1 MGPYYG
7 FMKIP
12 NIYQYKDYRHFFQD
26 FLAENRTLNPK
37 FSQRFFSQK
46 LKWPVSLFSDLISQR
61 KSMTLSRCLEF
72 CMFAE
77 FDGAQ
82 TVYFTFLCINA
93 TSDDESKKFIEM
105 NVMPNIIPDSKCTR
119 HGTVFIEQNKYREVE
134 DRVQALE
141 GYLKELEKDSLSY
154 RNDEI
159 IKYNYDIRV
168 SVPMEES

>member
-1 MGPYYG
+1 MR
-7 FMKIP
+7 IP

-46 LKWPVSLFSDLISQR
+46 LKWPVSLFSDLIRRR

-77 FDGAQ
+77 FNGQQ

-93 TSDDESKKFIEM
+93 SLDDESKKFIEM
-105 NVMPNIIPDSKCTR
+105 TVMPNIVPDPKCTH
-119 HGTVFIEQNKYREVE
+119 HGIVFIGQNKYQEIE
-134 DRVQALE
+134 NRVQALE
-141 GYLKELEKDSLSY
+141 GYLKELEKDSLSHK
-154 RNDEI
+154 NDQI
-159 IKYNYDIRV
+159 VKYQYDIRV
-168 SVPMEES
+168 SSPMGDA